1 MTKSEFLIEL
11 ERGLKGLPKA
21 DVEERLEFY
30 GEMIDD
36 RIEEG
41 LTESDAVAEIGSVD
55 EVIKQIVADIPLK
68 KLIKEK
74 VHNKSEEKGV
84 KTFLII
90 LGFPIWF
97 PLIVSFGAVLFA
109 LYAVIWS
116 IVISIWAV
124 ELSLFA
130 CAVVGAFSA
139 IIWLLKGQGVV
150 ALSMLGIGI
159 FALGLSIFLY
169 HGCLSATKG
178 LIKLTKRLLV
188 SFKRII
194 KER

>member
-1 MTKSEFLIEL
+1 MTKSEFLMEL
-11 ERGLKGLPKA
+11 ERGLAGLPKA

-55 EVIKQIVADIPLK
+55 EVIKQIVADTPLK
-68 KLIKEK
+68 KLFKEK
-74 VHNKSEEKGV
+74 VHNKSKEKGI
-84 KTFLII
+84 KTFLVI

-97 PLIVSFGAVLFA
+97 PLIVSFGAVLIA

-116 IVISIWAV
+116 IVISVWAV
-124 ELSLFA
+124 ELSFLA
-130 CAVVGAFSA
+130 SILICVFSA
-139 IIWLLKGQGVV
+139 FIWLLRGFGAISV
-150 ALSMLGIGI
+150 SMLGVGV
-159 FALGLSIFLY
+159 FVLGLSLFAFY
-169 HGCLSATKG
+169 GCSVATKG
-178 LIKLTKRLLV
+178 LFKLTKRLFV
-188 SFKRII
+188 SFKRTV